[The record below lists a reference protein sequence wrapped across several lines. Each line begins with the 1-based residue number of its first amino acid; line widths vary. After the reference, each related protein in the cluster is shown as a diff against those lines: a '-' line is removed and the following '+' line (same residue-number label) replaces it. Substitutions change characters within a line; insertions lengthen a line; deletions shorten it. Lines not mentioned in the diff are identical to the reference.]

1 MQPDMLKHAPRAL
14 MSVGATL
21 FGLGVLVALIAEGRP
36 GIIYIMG
43 GLGLLML
50 GFGLTVYFF
59 IEGVAGR
66 RTGG

>member
-36 GIIYIMG
+36 GIIYVMG